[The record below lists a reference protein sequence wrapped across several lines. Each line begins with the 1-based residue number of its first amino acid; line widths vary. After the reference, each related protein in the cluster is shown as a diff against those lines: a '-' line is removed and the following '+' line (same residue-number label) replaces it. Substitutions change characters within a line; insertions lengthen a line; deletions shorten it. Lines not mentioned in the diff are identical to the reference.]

1 MSLFGDQN
9 WDPNPSPQ
17 LYHCSTSQGAFNVE
31 HVFDVV
37 ASARN

>member
-17 LYHCSTSQGAFNVE
+17 LYHCFTSQGAFNVE